1 MGMQTSTLVGIGAAV
16 LLGVTVFAQEPVLAA
31 ASNHPM
37 QYYLSLP
44 NGWTGDRTWPVIIVL
59 DGGNKSFLR
68 MARTFGEARG
78 SMPFILVTPMILTNG
93 GTDLR
98 HLPEYHYAVTVWDE
112 VDRSGK
118 CKFDFE
124 GIQAIVADVQMKYR
138 GAAKIFITG
147 HSAGGHLAWAMILQ
161 HPERLVAA
169 AVTCGNYK
177 GRCMSE
183 ESFSRMQDRG
193 ELPVKGLQGALD
205 PARTPLE
212 GQFETGRAAAERH
225 GYRNISYEV
234 IPETG
239 HNPFA
244 RRVLEYFDSLRR

>member
-1 MGMQTSTLVGIGAAV
+1 MQTSTLAGISAAL
-16 LLGVTVFAQEPVLAA
+16 LLGARAFAQEPVLSK

-44 NGWTGDRTWPVIIVL
+44 DGWTGNRSWPVVIVL
-59 DGGNKSFLR
+59 DGGNKNFLK
-68 MARTFGEARG
+68 MTRTFGEARG
-78 SMPFILVTPMILTNG
+78 NLPFILVTPLILTNG

-98 HLPEYHYAVTVWDE
+98 QLPEYHYAAAVWDE
-112 VDRSGK
+112 VDRFGK

-138 GAAKIFITG
+138 GETKVFITG

-161 HPERLVAA
+161 RPERLAAA

-177 GRCMSE
+177 GRCMTE
-183 ESFSRMQDRG
+183 ESFSKAQDRA

-205 PARTPLE
+205 PVRTPLE
-212 GQFETGRAAAERH
+212 GQFQDGRAAAEQH

-234 IPETG
+234 VPETG
-239 HNPFA
+239 HDPFA